1 MLGIAVQSGKPIA
14 GTMGKL
20 CPRPAVVA
28 ALEPLMG
35 NGPHYLPGRLILP
48 LALIRDRPQKA
59 ALCPGQVCHFHDH
72 LRPHPMRA
80 L

>member
-48 LALIRDRPQKA
+48 LTLI
-59 ALCPGQVCHFHDH
+59 
-72 LRPHPMRA
+72 
-80 L
+80 